1 MNALPQWLTPAPHL
15 SANSNAPAPE
25 DEQDLDPENP
35 DAAWRKALI
44 LRHENNIMRR
54 QFEEQTFAAVFDDI
68 LEYIASGQP
77 LTAFVE
83 MRPMPF
89 DYQRCL
95 SWIMRDETRKNR
107 YYEAQEIGAEIV
119 SHQILGIADASDS
132 LEDVARSTLRINS
145 RKWLMGVWSRKRF
158 GDIKQVDQNITID
171 LSAAMQEAQ
180 QRLDNAR
187 TVEVLGRVV
196 DNG

>member
-1 MNALPQWLTPAPHL
+1 MNALPQWLTPHSP
-15 SANSNAPAPE
+15 NSNAPAPE

-35 DAAWRKALI
+35 DAIKRAII
-44 LRHENNIMRR
+44 LRRENALMRR

-68 LEYIASGQP
+68 LEHIASGQP

-83 MRPMPF
+83 MRPKHF

-158 GDIKQVDQNITID
+158 GDVKQIDQNVTID
-171 LSAAMQEAQ
+171 LSGAMQAAQ
-180 QRLDNAR
+180 ERLDRAR
-187 TVEVLGRVV
+187 TVDAPVRRIE
-196 DNG
+196 

>member
-35 DAAWRKALI
+35 DAVKRAII
-44 LRHENNIMRR
+44 LRRENALMRR

-68 LEYIASGQP
+68 LEHVESGQP
-77 LTAFVE
+77 LKSFAE
-83 MRPMPF
+83 MRPLEF
-89 DYQRCL
+89 NYRRCI

-107 YYEAQEIGAEIV
+107 YHEAQAVAAEV
-119 SHQILGIADASDS
+119 LNEETPEIADASDS
-132 LEDVARSTLRINS
+132 LEDVARSTLRIND
-145 RKWLMGVWSRKRF
+145 RKRRMAVYNRKRF

-180 QRLDNAR
+180 DRLDRSRVIDVQA
-187 TVEVLGRVV
+187 RVV
-196 DNG
+196 DGN